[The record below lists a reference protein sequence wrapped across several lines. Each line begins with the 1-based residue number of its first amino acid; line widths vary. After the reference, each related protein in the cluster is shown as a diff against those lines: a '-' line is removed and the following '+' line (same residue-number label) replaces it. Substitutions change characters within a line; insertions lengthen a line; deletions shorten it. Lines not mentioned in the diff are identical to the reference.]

1 MTQLILRDL
10 VKRYGDTEV
19 LHAINLSVDQGEFV
33 VLVGPSGCGKSTTLR
48 MIAGLEEI
56 SSGIIEIGGR
66 VVNNLEP
73 KDRNI
78 AMVFQNYAIYPHMTV
93 RRNIGF
99 GLKTAKL
106 SKADKN
112 ARIDE
117 VAAILG
123 MTEYL
128 ERKPAQ
134 LSGGQRQRVAIGRA
148 MVRDPAVFL
157 FDEPLSNLDA
167 QLRTQMR
174 LEIKKLH
181 TRVGRMMIFVT
192 HDQVEAMTL
201 ADRIVIMKDGH
212 IQQIGTPAQVYHE
225 PANTFVAQFIG
236 APQMNLLDATGTGTG
251 VRLWNGVDVAVPGIT
266 LAPGRKLR
274 FGIRPE
280 DLTSGAE
287 GVLSGIVTVAEP
299 LGAETLIYVDV
310 GGVEVTATA
319 PGRTPPRA
327 GDKIGL
333 SLSGEA
339 AHLFDADSGV
349 SLRAGSHDD
358 PLLRRPQR
366 FPSAPVAQ
374 TRGAA
379 RPLAGRDRARPPRPE
394 TDEAGGLCGRA
405 FRHLRAARALGH
417 RRGF

>member
-1 MTQLILRDL
+1 MTDLILRDL

-19 LHAINLSVDQGEFV
+19 LHSINLHVAAGEFI

-56 SSGIIEIGGR
+56 SDGVIEIGGN

-73 KDRNI
+73 KERNI
-78 AMVFQNYAIYPHMTV
+78 AMVFQNYAIYPHMSV

-106 SKADKN
+106 SKAEKN

-117 VAAILG
+117 VAGILG
-123 MTEYL
+123 MTDLL
-128 ERKPAQ
+128 ERRPAQ

-181 TRVGRMMIFVT
+181 NRVGRMMIFVT

-212 IQQIGTPAQVYHE
+212 IQQIGTPSEVYHN

-236 APQMNLLDATGTGTG
+236 APAMNLLAGEGTEGG
-251 VRLWNGVDVAVPGIT
+251 VKLWNGTNVPLEGPGLAAGRPVT
-266 LAPGRKLR
+266 LGV
-274 FGIRPE
+274 RPE
-280 DLTSGAE
+280 DLQSGPGE
-287 GVLSGIVTVAEP
+287 GGALSGVVTVAEP
-299 LGAETLIYVDV
+299 LGSETLIYVDV
-310 GGVEVTATA
+310 GGKEIVATA
-319 PGRTPPRA
+319 PGRTPPAA
-327 GDKIGL
+327 GDHIALNLSTTGL
-333 SLSGEA
+333 
-339 AHLFDADSGV
+339 HLFDEASGV
-349 SLRAGSHDD
+349 
-358 PLLRRPQR
+358 
-366 FPSAPVAQ
+366 
-374 TRGAA
+374 
-379 RPLAGRDRARPPRPE
+379 
-394 TDEAGGLCGRA
+394 
-405 FRHLRAARALGH
+405 ALT
-417 RRGF
+417 

>member
-1 MTQLILRDL
+1 MTNLILRDL
-10 VKRYGDTEV
+10 VKRYGDTQV
-19 LHAINLSVDQGEFV
+19 LHSINLEVDQGEFV

-48 MIAGLEEI
+48 MIAGLEEV
-56 SSGIIEIGGR
+56 SEGTIEIGGR

-73 KDRNI
+73 KERNI
-78 AMVFQNYAIYPHMTV
+78 AMVFQNYAIYPHMSV

-99 GLKTAKL
+99 GLKTSKL

-117 VAAILG
+117 VAGILG

-181 TRVGRMMIFVT
+181 TRVGRMMVFVT

-236 APQMNLLDATGTGTG
+236 APQMNLLGAVGMEGG
-251 VRLWNGVDVAVPGIT
+251 VRLWNGAEIAVPGLEI
-266 LAPGRKLR
+266 APGRAVT

-280 DLTSGAE
+280 DLKSGA
-287 GVLSGIVTVAEP
+287 GAVLSGTVTVAEP
-299 LGAETLIYVDV
+299 LGAETLVYVDV
-310 GGVEVTATA
+310 GGVEITATA

-327 GDKIGL
+327 GDAISLGL
-333 SLSGEA
+333 SGA
-339 AHLFDADSGV
+339 DAHLFDADSGIT
-349 SLRAGSHDD
+349 L
-358 PLLRRPQR
+358 
-366 FPSAPVAQ
+366 
-374 TRGAA
+374 RGA
-379 RPLAGRDRARPPRPE
+379 
-394 TDEAGGLCGRA
+394 
-405 FRHLRAARALGH
+405 
-417 RRGF
+417 